1 MTSFCVRKGIYNAFD
16 LLYNR
21 VVEESGK
28 IINMHKLHGLEPH
41 GISGLRFQS

>member
-21 VVEESGK
+21 GVEESGK
-28 IINMHKLHGLEPH
+28 IINMHKLQG
-41 GISGLRFQS
+41 